1 MTELDDMLNSLN
13 ELHATEMELA
23 AIWITEPVPVINGV
37 RKARFE
43 AGDFIR
49 WADGAVNDGTA
60 THKILGCFGNVS
72 SSVLKFT
79 AINLQNSQIE
89 ILKVK

>member
-1 MTELDDMLNSLN
+1 MTGLDDLLNSLN
-13 ELHATEMELA
+13 ELHSTEMELA
-23 AIWITEPVPVINGV
+23 AIWITDPVPVVNGV

-43 AGDFIR
+43 AGDLICWR
-49 WADGAVNDGTA
+49 DGEAKDGEA
-60 THKILGCFGNVS
+60 THRILGCFGNIS

-79 AINLQNSQIE
+79 AIKLQNSQIE